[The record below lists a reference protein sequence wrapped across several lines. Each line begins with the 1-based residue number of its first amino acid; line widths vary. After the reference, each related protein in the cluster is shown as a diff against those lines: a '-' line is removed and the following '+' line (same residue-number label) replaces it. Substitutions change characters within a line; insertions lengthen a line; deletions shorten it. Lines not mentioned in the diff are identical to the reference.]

1 MAMPARSASLLTVS
15 SSQNSVEFDGVS
27 ITCAPVD
34 HLAIGL
40 LISSEMMEP
49 VKPTTSENTSSIGR
63 LRPALVRNRSTPSK
77 NNTMLITAMTAMFVA
92 MNRKNHYKQK
102 HTQKTNNT
110 KKKPKNK
117 KNKSGS
123 LW

>member
-49 VKPTTSENTSSIGR
+49 VKPTTSENTSNNKKKK
-63 LRPALVRNRSTPSK
+63 PTQNRNQSTPSK
-77 NNTMLITAMTAMFVA
+77 DNTMLITAMTAMFVA
-92 MNRKNHYKQK
+92 MNRKFRFIRYLSQIANSSYIRP
-102 HTQKTNNT
+102 NC
-110 KKKPKNK
+110 
-117 KNKSGS
+117 
-123 LW
+123 